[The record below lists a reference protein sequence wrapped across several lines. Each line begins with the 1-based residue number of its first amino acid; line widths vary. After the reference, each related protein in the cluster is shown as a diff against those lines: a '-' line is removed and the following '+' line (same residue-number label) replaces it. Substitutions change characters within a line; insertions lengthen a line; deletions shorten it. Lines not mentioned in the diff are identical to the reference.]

1 MKSVTVREFEPIT
14 CNPDYQQEYPY
25 LPEKAFRALEEFIR
39 SYEASDGEAD
49 ILRFLKLSYRRHL
62 GDTITVSNFVG
73 VIQVDS
79 CTQLEILPKISL
91 AEERG
96 NLRKTKRIFCQMLRA
111 LKEFEGQALSLANL
125 ATGSM
130 NLYEVFI
137 QMYLSEVRY
146 LVRQGLQSRYM
157 PVEKNMRCFK
167 GRLRVAE
174 QTRVNLAH
182 QERFFMAFDEYS
194 LNRPVN
200 RIIKATLQKLR
211 RISSSEKNIREIGR
225 LLGAFSEID
234 ASVYLERDF
243 SRIKM
248 DRTMISYGHLVEW
261 SRVFLKG
268 ESFTAFSGNT
278 NARAILFPME
288 KVFEAYVAKR
298 MKALYEP
305 SGWQVSAQ
313 DQGKYLFDT
322 PKRFHLRPDVVVT
335 RNDGSK
341 VILDTKWKRLTSEVR
356 SNYGISQAD
365 MYQMYAYA
373 HKYGECGVKL
383 PDVWVL
389 YPLNDEMR
397 NQKPLSF
404 ESEDGVHIHIDFID
418 LEHADASLMALKEK
432 LAE

>member
-1 MKSVTVREFEPIT
+1 
-14 CNPDYQQEYPY
+14 
-25 LPEKAFRALEEFIR
+25 
-39 SYEASDGEAD
+39 
-49 ILRFLKLSYRRHL
+49 
-62 GDTITVSNFVG
+62 
-73 VIQVDS
+73 
-79 CTQLEILPKISL
+79 
-91 AEERG
+91 
-96 NLRKTKRIFCQMLRA
+96 
-111 LKEFEGQALSLANL
+111 
-125 ATGSM
+125 
-130 NLYEVFI
+130 
-137 QMYLSEVRY
+137 
-146 LVRQGLQSRYM
+146 
-157 PVEKNMRCFK
+157 
-167 GRLRVAE
+167 
-174 QTRVNLAH
+174 
-182 QERFFMAFDEYS
+182 
-194 LNRPVN
+194 
-200 RIIKATLQKLR
+200 
-211 RISSSEKNIREIGR
+211 
-225 LLGAFSEID
+225 
-234 ASVYLERDF
+234 
-243 SRIKM
+243 M

-268 ESFTAFSGNT
+268 ESFTAFSGNA

-341 VILDTKWKRLTSEVR
+341 VILDTKWKRLTPEMR

-373 HKYGECGVKL
+373 HKYGESGVKL